1 MIRPLIKTAGIALIA
16 VSLSGC
22 VSLLPKAKE
31 AQTYRFGGGGEAASG
46 ASQISAAGAFGVLKA
61 PTGFV
66 RAGAGDQLLTV
77 LPGGETAY
85 IAQAR
90 WVSPAQ
96 VLFDEALERRF
107 DADPGPARLIARG
120 EVGKAELV
128 LKLDVRTFEAFYPD
142 GADTVPTVRVEV
154 RALITRNLDRSLVS
168 DQLFTASVPASDNR
182 VSAISA
188 AFDKAVGEVLTQ
200 VVAATNAAAPAAAT
214 APAAIAQPTAAAAP
228 APSPTTPIAPPVEA
242 APAAERVN

>member
-1 MIRPLIKTAGIALIA
+1 MIRPLIRTAGIALLA
-16 VSLSGC
+16 VSLTGC

-31 AQTYRFGGGGEAASG
+31 AQTYRFGGAGAASSG
-46 ASQISAAGAFGVLKA
+46 ASQVSQAGGFGILKA

-66 RAGAGDQLLTV
+66 RAGAGDQILTV

-96 VLFDEALERRF
+96 VLFDEALERAF
-107 DADPGPARLIARG
+107 DADPGRARLIARG
-120 EVGKAELV
+120 EIGKAELV
-128 LKLDVRTFEAFYPD
+128 LKLDVRAFEAYYPD
-142 GADTVPTVRVEV
+142 GAETVPTVRVGV
-154 RALITRNLDRSLVS
+154 RALITRNLDRTLVS

-182 VSAISA
+182 MGAISA

-200 VVAATNAAAPAAAT
+200 VVAAANAAAPAAAT
-214 APAAIAQPTAAAAP
+214 APAAIAQPLAGAPP
-228 APSPTTPIAPPVEA
+228 APTPTTPIAPPVAVE
-242 APAAERVN
+242 PAAAR

>member
-31 AQTYRFGGGGEAASG
+31 AQTYRFGGVGQAASS
-46 ASQISAAGAFGVLKA
+46 ATQATAAGAFGVLKA

-90 WVSPAQ
+90 WISPAQ
-96 VLFDEALERRF
+96 VLFDEALERKF

-128 LKLDVRTFEAFYPD
+128 LKLDVRAFEAYYPN
-142 GADTVPTVRVEV
+142 GPDTVPTVRVEV
-154 RALITRNLDRSLVS
+154 RTLITRNLDRSLVS
-168 DQLFTASVPASDNR
+168 DQLLTANVPADDNR
-182 VSAISA
+182 ISAISA
-188 AFDKAVGEVLTQ
+188 AYDKAVGDVLAQ
-200 VVAATNAAAPAAAT
+200 VVAATNAAAPSAAT
-214 APAAIAQPTAAAAP
+214 APAAIARSDSGATPAAQ
-228 APSPTTPIAPPVEA
+228 PTTPIAPPVEA
-242 APAAERVN
+242 TPAR